1 MKKDTNI
8 YWIKVKNKNNYP
20 PKKMEAFLNKIKKNA
35 EEKFP
40 DKRWIV
46 TDDNIDI
53 SYLGED
59 ATIHEVKE
67 PDLNNIVIRC
77 MQTGSLI
84 EVEPLIHQRLLLD
97 SLDLDRP
104 ILYCTGR
111 DTGVTTSL
119 CNMAVYSSVKNKC
132 HNTVI
137 LVNKYS
143 DIDFIRRNILDIL
156 ACKYPYITL
165 TSNNKSQIKLD
176 NGSSIIFQSHS
187 RIECGFR
194 GLSIDLILGD
204 LAGFYKDSFY
214 DILFGEFYRTWT
226 CNNSMPPKVILTH
239 TSLPYNLMGKLL
251 LTGKYDIKNGKSI
264 RFDTYTIS
272 NADAAWLD
280 SRFVSKYRNQI
291 SRTDFMSDNA
301 LNKEFK
307 LQRQLITEQA
317 KRRGNRVR

>member
-20 PKKMEAFLNKIKKNA
+20 PKKMEAFLNKIKQNV

-77 MQTGSLI
+77 IQTGSLI
-84 EVEPLIHQRLLLD
+84 EVEPFEHQKLLLD
-97 SLDLDRP
+97 SLDSDRP
-104 ILYCTGR
+104 TLYCAGR
-111 DTGVTTSL
+111 NMGVTTSL
-119 CNMAVYSSVKNKC
+119 CNMAVYSSVKNQY

-137 LVNKYS
+137 IVNKNS
-143 DIDFIRRNILDIL
+143 DIDSIRRKILDVL
-156 ACKYPYITL
+156 KCKYPYITFI
-165 TSNNKSQIKLD
+165 TNNKNHIKLD
-176 NGSSIIFQSHS
+176 NYSSIIFQSHS
-187 RIECGFR
+187 TIERGFK

-204 LAGFYKDSFY
+204 LAGFYNDSFY
-214 DILFGEFYRTWT
+214 HIFFEHFYPIWRCINRT
-226 CNNSMPPKVILTH
+226 SPKIILTN
-239 TSLPYNLMGKLL
+239 TSFPYNLMGKLL

-272 NADAAWLD
+272 NTDAAWLD
-280 SRFVSKYRNQI
+280 AKFIPKYRNQLSQADI
-291 SRTDFMSDNA
+291 LGEDAFNQ
-301 LNKEFK
+301 EFK
-307 LQRQLITEQA
+307 LQRQLIT
-317 KRRGNRVR
+317 RTL